1 PAGSLDGASSCLKPN
16 LLGCSG
22 FLAMDID
29 KKREDGAWSDPD
41 GRCSGMT
48 SARFWFRT
56 VFQNPRSDSAT
67 ARRESLPRKKG
78 VYIETQ
84 ILSFA
89 CRDRRHAAG
98 SCHGIGTEWHRI
110 GLLDQARHQNRQ
122 RRGALRRGFLRRA
135 PVAAVWGH
143 GESHPSHERDVIA
156 PYAAPAA

>member
-1 PAGSLDGASSCLKPN
+1 
-16 LLGCSG
+16 
-22 FLAMDID
+22 MDIA

-122 RRGALRRGFLRRA
+122 RREAEPPGFYPPPPGAALWFQ
-135 PVAAVWGH
+135 
-143 GESHPSHERDVIA
+143 GESPPSPEPPITGRYHHPPLPPPS
-156 PYAAPAA
+156 PPP